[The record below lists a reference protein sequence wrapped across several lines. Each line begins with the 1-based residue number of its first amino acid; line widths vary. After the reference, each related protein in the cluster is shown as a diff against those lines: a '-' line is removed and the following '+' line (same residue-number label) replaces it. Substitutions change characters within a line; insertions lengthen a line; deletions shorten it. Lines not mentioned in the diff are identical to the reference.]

1 MRSLGAMLP
10 LPMETFV
17 EVARSHRATL
27 SHPKKPEAEEGIT
40 MQRSTSQILT
50 THTGSLPRSVKLQ
63 EWLRLREE
71 QRDRDQQAFDAAV
84 REAVAEVVRQQLE
97 VGLAVINDGEQGRS
111 QYAAYV
117 KERLTGFEGE
127 RLIRARPR
135 LGDDEFPEFASQG
148 GTHLSSTSIPQ
159 PACTGPIAWKD
170 WDAVQRDL
178 DNLKAAVRDRQ
189 ATEVFMTSAAPG
201 VIANFL
207 PNAYY
212 SSHEAY
218 LYALAEVM
226 KDEYNA
232 IVQAG
237 FLLQLDCPDLAMT
250 RVTQFAHLSLDEFKK
265 IVELHIEVLNYALA
279 AIPPEQMRLHLCWGN
294 YEGPHHHD
302 VPLQEIVTLVLKARP
317 VGLSFEGANPRH
329 AHEWK
334 VWKDVPLPQDKVII
348 PGVLDS
354 TTNFI
359 EHPELV
365 AERIV
370 RYANIVGRE
379 RVIAG
384 TDCGFGTSAWGRKV
398 DARIAWAKLA
408 SMVEGARL
416 ASAELW

>member
-1 MRSLGAMLP
+1 L
-10 LPMETFV
+10 
-17 EVARSHRATL
+17 
-27 SHPKKPEAEEGIT
+27 
-40 MQRSTSQILT
+40 
-50 THTGSLPRSVKLQ
+50 
-63 EWLRLREE
+63 LRLREE
-71 QRDRDQQAFDAAV
+71 RRPLDGQAFEAGV
-84 REAVAEVVRQQLE
+84 REAVTEVVQHQTDI
-97 VGLAVINDGEQGRS
+97 GLDVINDGEQERS

-117 KERLTGFEGE
+117 KERLSGFEGE

-135 LGDDEFPEFASQG
+135 LGDADFPEYT
-148 GTHLSSTSIPQ
+148 GTHQSSTAIPQ
-159 PACTGPIAWKD
+159 PACTGPIAWQDRDAIQKD
-170 WDAVQRDL
+170 IDR
-178 DNLKAAVRDRQ
+178 LKAAIAGRQ
-189 ATEVFMTSAAPG
+189 VGEVFMTAASPG

-212 SSHEAY
+212 PNDEAY

-226 KDEYNA
+226 KEEYQA

-237 FLLQLDCPDLAMT
+237 FLLQVDCPDLAMT
-250 RVTQFAHLSLDEFKK
+250 RVTQFAHLTVEEFKK
-265 IVELHIEVLNYALA
+265 VVALHIEVLNYALQGLD
-279 AIPPEQMRLHLCWGN
+279 PERLRLHLCWGN

-302 VPLQEIVTLVLKARP
+302 VPLREIVDLVLKARP
-317 VGLSFEGANPRH
+317 TAISFEGANPRH

-334 VWKDVPLPQDKVII
+334 VWKDVRLPEDKVLI

-365 AERIV
+365 AERLV
-370 RYANIVGRE
+370 RYAEVVGRE

-398 DARIAWAKLA
+398 DAKIAWAKLQA
-408 SMVEGARL
+408 MVEGARL